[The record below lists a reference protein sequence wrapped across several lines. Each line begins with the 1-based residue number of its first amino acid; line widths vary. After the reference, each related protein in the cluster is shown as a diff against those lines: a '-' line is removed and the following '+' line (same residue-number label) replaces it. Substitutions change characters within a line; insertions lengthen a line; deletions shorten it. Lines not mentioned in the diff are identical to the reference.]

1 MADVL
6 TSEQRKK
13 NMQHIRSKDTKPEV
27 VLRKALWHKG
37 YRYRKNYKD
46 LPGKPDIVFTKQR
59 VCVFVDSEFFHGK
72 DYESGY
78 KSKKYNSLKEQL
90 EHSNNSEFWMNKIR
104 RNIERD
110 REVDAELHGLGWSV
124 LRFWSKDV
132 LKRTDEC
139 INAIEEII
147 FAERINEI

>member
-6 TSEQRKK
+6 TTEQRKK
-13 NMQHIRSKDTKPEV
+13 NMQRIRSKDTKPEV

-46 LPGKPDIVFTKQR
+46 LPGKPDIVFTKQK

-72 DYESGY
+72 DFESGY
-78 KSKKYNSLKEQL
+78 KSRKYSSLREQL
-90 EHSNNSEFWMNKIR
+90 ENSNHSEFWMSKIQ
-104 RNIERD
+104 RNMERD

-124 LRFWSKDV
+124 LRF
-132 LKRTDEC
+132 
-139 INAIEEII
+139 
-147 FAERINEI
+147 

>member
-6 TSEQRKK
+6 TTEQRKK
-13 NMQHIRSKDTKPEV
+13 NMQRIRSKDTKPEV

-46 LPGKPDIVFTKQR
+46 LPGKPDIVFTKQK

-72 DYESGY
+72 DFESGY
-78 KSKKYNSLKEQL
+78 KSRKSSSLREQL
-90 EHSNNSEFWMNKIR
+90 ENSNHSEFWMSKIQ
-104 RNIERD
+104 RNMERD

-132 LKRTDEC
+132 LRKTEDC
-139 INAIEEII
+139 IDAIEEAM
-147 FAERINEI
+147 FVCKTNDY